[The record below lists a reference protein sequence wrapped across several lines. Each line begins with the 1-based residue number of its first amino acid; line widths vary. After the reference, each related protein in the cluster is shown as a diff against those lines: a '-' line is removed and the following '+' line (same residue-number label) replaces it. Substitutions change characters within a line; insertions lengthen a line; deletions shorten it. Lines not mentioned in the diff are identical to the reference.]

1 MTKEIFGLSGREEIL
16 ATQEAAQAVL
26 VDVASK
32 YEVSTFDETES
43 DCARLLA
50 ECDEMD
56 MSGAGGPG
64 EDR

>member
-16 ATQEAAQAVL
+16 ATQEAMQAMQDHDQEKV
-26 VDVASK
+26 
-32 YEVSTFDETES
+32 DETES

-50 ECDEMD
+50 EGDEMD